1 MGFLNNLVA
10 ETLGGISELTPGAP
24 PPAAPPPIPSPGPT
38 PPHEPNSPPLS
49 MTPAWGPASRTAPA
63 AYDGTGDPA
72 QHGDIGVE
80 TDFRDGHLRHDDLK
94 KPLTSQL

>member
-1 MGFLNNLVA
+1 VREARLFLTSPRLVRA
-10 ETLGGISELTPGAP
+10 AVLTSSS
-24 PPAAPPPIPSPGPT
+24 PIQNRKRSPST
-38 PPHEPNSPPLS
+38 V
-49 MTPAWGPASRTAPA
+49 PASRIAPA
-63 AYDGTGDPA
+63 AYDGTGEPA